1 MSKADPTDR
10 LDLRDLAQRYADAID
25 RRDVNDLVGLFT
37 PDGSMGVYEHGETE
51 SVLEYH
57 GLDKIAEI
65 LGLVTIYAATFHI
78 VANHRCQVD
87 GSTATGT
94 TYCLA
99 RHLVESNTG
108 AKDIEMLIRYDDTY
122 LKRDDDWYFT
132 RRDIRRQWT
141 VERAAE
147 RQKVPTSAEGL

>member
-1 MSKADPTDR
+1 MTNTNPTDR

-25 RRDVNDLVGLFT
+25 RRDVTDLTDLFT
-37 PDGSMGVYEHGETE
+37 EDGSMGVYEHGETD
-51 SVLEYH
+51 SVLEYR
-57 GLDKIAEI
+57 GIEELASV

-78 VANHRCQVD
+78 VANHRCAVD

-99 RHLVESNTG
+99 RHLVESD
-108 AKDIEMLIRYDDTY
+108 AEVKDIEMLIRYDDSYRKTGGQ
-122 LKRDDDWYFT
+122 WQFT

-147 RQKVPTSAEGL
+147 RAKVPTKVSDL